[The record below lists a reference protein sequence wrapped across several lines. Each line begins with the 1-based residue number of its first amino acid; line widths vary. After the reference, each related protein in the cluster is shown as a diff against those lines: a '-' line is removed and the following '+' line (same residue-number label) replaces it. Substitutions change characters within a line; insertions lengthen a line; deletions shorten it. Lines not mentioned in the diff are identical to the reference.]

1 VISTRILIAD
11 WLTSQF
17 LSILSRAAS
26 GETVPME
33 DAEKE
38 QEDERLDIQASYL
51 STINEFKSGLKQWLQ
66 KDPLEEGNEDFE
78 DRDLDALLLKVPPR
92 FWHSLMQIE
101 PFQEQ
106 PNLLDSALQS
116 LIDPLIPSLLEAIE
130 SGFTVQRQKCFR
142 IMYHYTKIRGY
153 KVTSTLPINSHLI

>member
-1 VISTRILIAD
+1 
-11 WLTSQF
+11 
-17 LSILSRAAS
+17 
-26 GETVPME
+26 ME

-38 QEDERLDIQASYL
+38 QEDERLDIQASYS
-51 STINEFKSGLKQWLQ
+51 STISEFKSGLKQWLQ

-78 DRDLDALLLKVPPR
+78 DRDLDALLLKVPPC

-116 LIDPLIPSLLEAIE
+116 LIDPLIPSLLEAVE

-153 KVTSTLPINSHLI
+153 KVTSTLSINSHLI